1 MTVPFVILAALTL
14 AGAGGAMGLRS
25 VMHCVLALTVGTLGL
40 AMLYLG
46 LGAQFVGF
54 TQVLVYVGAVAIL
67 AVFAMMLTRSTGPHA
82 QAAFSKGAGAGI
94 AVAGGVFAVLA
105 WAIVSTRSFAAGAA
119 KAMPS
124 VKNPTVPQI
133 GDALMRH
140 FVLPLE
146 IVGALLTVA
155 LIGAVILAMPSQPSR
170 TAKHLHQ
177 QGRP

>member
-1 MTVPFVILAALTL
+1 MTAPFLILAAITL
-14 AGAGGAMGLRS
+14 AGAGAAMGLRS

-54 TQVLVYVGAVAIL
+54 TQVLVYVGAVAVL

-82 QAAFSKGAGAGI
+82 QEAFSSYAGAGL
-94 AVAGGVFAVLA
+94 AVAGAVFAVLA
-105 WAIVSTRSFAAGAA
+105 WAILGTKSFAVGTA
-119 KAMPS
+119 KAAPAI
-124 VKNPTVPQI
+124 VNPTVPQI
-133 GDALMRH
+133 GDALMRR

-155 LIGAVILAMPSQPSR
+155 LIGAVILAMPSQLTQSAR
-170 TAKHLHQ
+170 RSQ
-177 QGRP
+177 RQGRP